1 MDNSLFTSNH
11 QLNYDEVVRR
21 LRYWNDPALS
31 SSLARRTGA
40 IGMLISMLARERKN
54 LYFEEKT
61 T

>member
-1 MDNSLFTSNH
+1 MLEDKPLFYNH
-11 QLNYDEVVRR
+11 QLNYDEVLRR

-31 SSLARRTGA
+31 SRRRTSA
-40 IGMLISMLARERKN
+40 ISMLISMLAREREN